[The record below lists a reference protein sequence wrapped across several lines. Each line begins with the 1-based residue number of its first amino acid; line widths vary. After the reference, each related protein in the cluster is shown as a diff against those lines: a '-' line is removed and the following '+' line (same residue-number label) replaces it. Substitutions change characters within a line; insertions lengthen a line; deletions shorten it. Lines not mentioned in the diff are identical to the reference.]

1 MQSAMKAQEKMQARK
16 RQQAETGFGVTGP

>member
-1 MQSAMKAQEKMQARK
+1 MQSALKAQEKMQGRK